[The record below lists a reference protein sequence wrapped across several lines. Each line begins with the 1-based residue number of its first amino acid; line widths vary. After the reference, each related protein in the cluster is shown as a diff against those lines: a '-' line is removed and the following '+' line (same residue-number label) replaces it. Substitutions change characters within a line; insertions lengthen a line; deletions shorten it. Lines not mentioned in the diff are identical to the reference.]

1 MQQAAM
7 VRLHLNGSHA
17 LGFRALSSHGL
28 ALEEI
33 LEGKDYLIPSCALV
47 LVVIKHVSFADKL
60 CFAWQFI
67 LSLCFTHLPFFVC
80 CF

>member
-7 VRLHLNGSHA
+7 VRLHLNGSYA

-47 LVVIKHVSFADKL
+47 LVVIKHISF
-60 CFAWQFI
+60 CR
-67 LSLCFTHLPFFVC
+67 
-80 CF
+80 